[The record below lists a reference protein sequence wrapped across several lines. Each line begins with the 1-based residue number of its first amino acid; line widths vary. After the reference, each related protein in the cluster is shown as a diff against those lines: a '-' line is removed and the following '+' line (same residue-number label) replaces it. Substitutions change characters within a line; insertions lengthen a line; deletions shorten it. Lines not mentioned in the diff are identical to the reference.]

1 MQVILLLLTCN
12 KRERRDER
20 RQVRA
25 DTPNLEDSQTG
36 EREQGL
42 AVQHWQVVVAQV
54 PEHQVNNIFFMKF

>member
-12 KRERRDER
+12 ERERRDER

-42 AVQHWQVVVAQV
+42 AVQH
-54 PEHQVNNIFFMKF
+54 

>member
-20 RQVRA
+20 TQVRA

-36 EREQGL
+36 EREQEIL
-42 AVQHWQVVVAQV
+42 AVGG
-54 PEHQVNNIFFMKF
+54 